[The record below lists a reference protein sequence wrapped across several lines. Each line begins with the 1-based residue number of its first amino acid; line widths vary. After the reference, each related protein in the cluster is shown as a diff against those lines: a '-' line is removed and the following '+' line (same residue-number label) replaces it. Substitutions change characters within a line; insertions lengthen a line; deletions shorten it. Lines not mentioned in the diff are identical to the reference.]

1 MNRLSRRSLLA
12 GGLATVPF
20 LTSRVFA
27 APSNPDVVV
36 IGAGSAGL
44 AAARTLIEAG
54 KSVVVIEAG
63 DRIGGRAWTESQT
76 FGLPFDQGCSWITSA
91 NVNPYTALAE
101 DWQFELYDHSGAD
114 GPLFVGDRLAN
125 AEENAQYDAAW
136 GAVAGA
142 LAKAGREGIDVAAS
156 TVMPDDLP
164 FQAVAESWIGP
175 MDMGVDFKN
184 MSTRDYWSGAD
195 TTPLYMI
202 KQGFGTLVERFGEGL
217 PVRLNTPATKLKWGG
232 KGVAVETPSGTI
244 EAKACVLTVSTGVLG
259 SGAIQ
264 FDPPLPDWKQQAIDD
279 LPMGLLVKVPLQFDG
294 ARLGLT
300 PNEWLTYW
308 VPNELPAKAAYFL
321 TWPFGFDLMV
331 GFLGGEF
338 GWEMSAAGT
347 DATVD
352 FTLGEVVKTL
362 GSDARKHFVKG
373 GLSQW
378 ANDPL
383 VRGAYAMPKPGRASA
398 RGELSRQLDDRLF
411 FAGEAVAGSYV
422 ATCGGAYMSGRDTAR
437 DLARVLA

>member
-1 MNRLSRRSLLA
+1 MNRLSRRSLLV
-12 GGLATVPF
+12 GGLAAP
-20 LTSRVFA
+20 LLSNRVLA

-44 AAARTLIEAG
+44 SAARTLIEMG
-54 KSVVVIEAG
+54 KSVVVIEAA
-63 DRIGGRAWTESQT
+63 DRIGGRAWTESET
-76 FGLPFDQGCSWITSA
+76 FGVPFDQGCSWITSA

-101 DWQFELYDHSGAD
+101 EWHFDLYDHSGAD
-114 GPLFVGDRLAN
+114 GPLYVGDRLAN
-125 AEENAQYDAAW
+125 ETENEQYGAAW
-136 GAVAGA
+136 GAVTGA
-142 LAKAGREGIDVAAS
+142 LAKAGNKGIDVAAS
-156 TVMPDDLP
+156 TVMPDNLP
-164 FQAVAESWIGP
+164 FQGVTETWIGP

-184 MSTRDYWSGAD
+184 MSTRDYWNGAD
-195 TTPLYMI
+195 TTPLYMV
-202 KQGFGTLVERFGEGL
+202 KQGFGAVVERFGSGL
-217 PVRLNTPATKLKWGG
+217 PVRLNTAATKIKWDG

-244 EAKACVLTVSTGVLG
+244 DAKACVLTVSTGVLG

-294 ARLGLT
+294 ARFGLR

-308 VPNELPAKAAYFL
+308 VPNDLPAKAAYFL
-321 TWPFGFDLMV
+321 TWPFGYDVMV

-338 GWEMSAAGT
+338 GWELSAAGA
-347 DATVD
+347 DAAVD
-352 FTLGEVVKTL
+352 FALGELVKMV
-362 GSDARKHFVKG
+362 GSDASKHFVKG
-373 GLSQW
+373 DMSQW

-383 VRGAYAMPKPGRASA
+383 VRGAYAMPKPGRATA
-398 RGELSRQLDDRLF
+398 RGDLSRPLDDRLF

-437 DLARVLA
+437 NLSRILG